1 LLGSASAITQL
12 APSSC
17 RRPSAVS
24 ITCLA
29 TAERCEFLAVDTGRS
44 LLRDLRYA
52 ASGRSE
58 QKSSAHRLEDKVAQ
72 RAIVMVLELIY
83 EQDFLPCSFGF
94 RPRRLAPIRQ
104 SRRNVGSYRSTL
116 AKTPIKTAA
125 RDHRAQIGSAAGRSP
140 EAAETAGSMVSVI
153 FSARRLTPCHA
164 VHRAVVA
171 DFLVTQIDDA
181 SLLQKTLTG

>member
-1 LLGSASAITQL
+1 MVGPADSNLQPSGYEASHC
-12 APSSC
+12 S
-17 RRPSAVS
+17 
-24 ITCLA
+24 
-29 TAERCEFLAVDTGRS
+29 
-44 LLRDLRYA
+44 
-52 ASGRSE
+52 
-58 QKSSAHRLEDKVAQ
+58 
-72 RAIVMVLELIY
+72 
-83 EQDFLPCSFGF
+83 PC
-94 RPRRLAPIRQ
+94 
-104 SRRNVGSYRSTL
+104 TL